1 MNTDIQKIYAQFTQW
16 ISKFTFKNEKLSE
29 ILFISILIRGSILI
43 EDLPG
48 TWKTTLSKAL
58 AKLINYDFKRIQ
70 WTSDLTPQDI
80 LWGEFYDFES
90 KNIVIR
96 KGAIFTQLLLI
107 DEINRMNPKTQSAFL
122 QAMEEKK
129 VSIMWVEYELDD
141 GFFVIAT
148 QNPIEYTGTFPLPE
162 AQKDRFTTKVSIWVP
177 NDELQLSI
185 ITKNTPVT
193 LSESIGEL
201 GTVISSEE
209 IQYHEVKISEVLV
222 SDTLA
227 KRFIKFFKLL
237 WDSSKLM
244 YPLSQRWVATFVQ
257 WCRARAYIMW
267 RDYVIPEDGRE
278 LLDSFLSHR
287 LDIMWESLEPVEE
300 LYDTSFKN
308 FRV

>member
-1 MNTDIQKIYAQFTQW
+1 MNTDIQKIYADFAQG
-16 ISKFTFKNEKLSE
+16 ISKFTFENEKLSE

-48 TWKTTLSKAL
+48 TWKTTLSKAI
-58 AKLINYDFKRIQ
+58 AKLIDYNFKRIQ
-70 WTSDLTPQDI
+70 GTSDLTPQDI

-90 KNIVIR
+90 KNIIIR

-129 VSIMWVEYELDD
+129 VSIMGVEYELDE

-148 QNPIEYTGTFPLPE
+148 QNPIEHTGTFPLPE

-177 NDELQLSI
+177 NDDMQLRI
-185 ITKNTPVT
+185 ITQNTPLT
-193 LSESIGEL
+193 LSDDINRL
-201 GTVISSEE
+201 DTVITSKE
-209 IQYHEVKISEVLV
+209 IHYHEEKISEVLV

-237 WDSSKLM
+237 GESNKLM
-244 YPLSQRWVATFVQ
+244 YPLSQRWVATFLQ
-257 WCRARAYIMW
+257 WCRARAYIMG

-278 LLDSFLSHR
+278 LLESFLSHR
-287 LDIMWESLEPVEE
+287 LDIMGESLELVEE